1 MPAQVAARDREVEGE
16 QRDRDGDRR
25 ERSDVSLRRSRVSDD
40 HRRDKEEHSRADEAE
55 LRKERSPVE
64 ALLRPD
70 RLRDSEHEQE
80 IRDHAAGERP
90 ANDLR
95 QAVPDREERDD
106 QLGRVAEARIQ
117 EAADA
122 GTGVLGRMLGRLADQ
137 PRERDER
144 GGGEHE
150 EDRVARVRYVANDD
164 RGGREGQRRPEDPSC
179 HVAVA

>member
-1 MPAQVAARDREVEGE
+1 MAAQVAARDREVEGE

-70 RLRDSEHEQE
+70 RLRYSEHEQE

-90 ANDLR
+90 ADDLW
-95 QAVPDREERDD
+95 QPVPDREE
-106 QLGRVAEARIQ
+106 
-117 EAADA
+117 
-122 GTGVLGRMLGRLADQ
+122 
-137 PRERDER
+137 
-144 GGGEHE
+144 
-150 EDRVARVRYVANDD
+150 
-164 RGGREGQRRPEDPSC
+164 
-179 HVAVA
+179 